1 MGIDHVKFA
10 KENSDVTQGAF
21 WKLSSEAKFDT
32 DIMFEHISQ
41 MFKFN
46 GDKSSA
52 SHQPSFASVQRPT
65 EILETVRNTQFT
77 AESRFPSLR
86 SWACIKLGLGKLLW
100 NATSSSAR

>member
-10 KENSDVTQGAF
+10 KENSDVTKGAF

-52 SHQPSFASVQRPT
+52 SHQPSFAFIQRPT
-65 EILETVRNTQFT
+65 ELLETFRNTQLT
-77 AESRFPSLR
+77 AE
-86 SWACIKLGLGKLLW
+86 KLMPIAANLDQQQTW
-100 NATSSSAR
+100 S